1 MTEYHNG
8 MKFTTKDQDNDLNLN
23 QNCAISEHSGW
34 WFDACSWTNLNG
46 RYYTTSDCPNGDG
59 ITWYD
64 FRGWTYSLK
73 VAQMKIR
80 PHLQ

>member
-1 MTEYHNG
+1 MTEHHNG
-8 MKFTTKDQDNDLNLN
+8 RKFSTKDQDNDRSNL
-23 QNCAISEHSGW
+23 NCAIKDHSGW

-46 RYYTTSDCPNGDG
+46 HYFTTSYSPDEDG